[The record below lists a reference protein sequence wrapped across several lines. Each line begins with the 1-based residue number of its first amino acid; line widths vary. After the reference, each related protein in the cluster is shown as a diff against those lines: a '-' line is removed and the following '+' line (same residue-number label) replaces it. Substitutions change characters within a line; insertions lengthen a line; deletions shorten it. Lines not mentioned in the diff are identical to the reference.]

1 MSAPVPPPTTTAT
14 VLDKHLTTLMN
25 CLQTVLYALL
35 LMLFVEVG
43 MSNSCFFAKIVSPVE
58 SWKGLFYNMFYSV
71 LVFGMMM
78 AFKDTLKV
86 LLLFDYAKRRA
97 DDMKGTTTYYLV
109 GKDLTIKH
117 VDNGSTSSGWQTMA
131 GYILSLNKTED
142 KTKEQVQDAPTE
154 SKEAALTSPPEDEIK
169 PDTASASSS
178 ARSSAD
184 TSEALN

>member
-1 MSAPVPPPTTTAT
+1 M

-43 MSNSCFFAKIVSPVE
+43 MSNSCFCAKIVSPVE
-58 SWKGLFYNMFYSV
+58 SWKGLFYNMFYSM
-71 LVFGMMM
+71 LVFGMML
-78 AFKDTLKV
+78 AFKDTLEV
-86 LLLFDYAKRRA
+86 LLLFETKRRA

-131 GYILSLNKTED
+131 GLILSLSKTED

-154 SKEAALTSPPEDEIK
+154 SKEAAPTSPPEDEIK

-178 ARSSAD
+178 ARSSAE